1 MATVYGSKTLP
12 SLTGPKNAPVK
23 IFAFFGAVILS
34 VFAVT
39 VFRWVTSPYFAPS
52 PVGTDPIPT
61 SLLNLI
67 RFTEVFCVGL
77 IVVFLWI
84 LLIKPWIRDRKMPWD
99 GMLMLA
105 LLTMWIQDPMCN
117 YFNFTFMRS
126 EEHTSE
132 LQSLMRTSYAVFC
145 LKKKI
150 RLTQTIYS

>member
-34 VFAVT
+34 VFVVT
-39 VFRWVTSPYFAPS
+39 EFRWVTSPYFAPS

-67 RFTEVFCVGL
+67 RFTEVFCFGL

-84 LLIKPWIRDRKMPWD
+84 LLIKP
-99 GMLMLA
+99 
-105 LLTMWIQDPMCN
+105 
-117 YFNFTFMRS
+117 RS

-132 LQSLMRTSYAVFC
+132 LQSLMRIPYTTFFF
-145 LKKKI
+145 KKN
-150 RLTQTIYS
+150 